1 MLLSYSKRSSLY
13 TIVGL
18 LSLISVLGYF
28 IALSNNATKREE
40 EAILEETKKES
51 MTVLKEL
58 LQGKST
64 P

>member
-1 MLLSYSKRSSLY
+1 MLLLSYSKRSSLY
-13 TIVGL
+13 TFVGL

-28 IALSNNATKREE
+28 IALSNNATKRE

>member
-13 TIVGL
+13 TFVGL

-28 IALSNNATKREE
+28 VALSNNATKRE